1 MSLYSDI
8 RSLADTNFQQESRM
22 QGVAFAVA
30 LALAVKYINTVDGN
44 DTAENT
50 YLQYVYKPA
59 SETISLINENVLTDI
74 RYCVDLTKKLFV
86 MMYNVKYQPISIND
100 NGSSLLSVLFDAESY
115 FPTDT
120 LEFFKQNK
128 TGIINIFNRLNQE

>member
-8 RSLADTNFQQESRM
+8 RALADSNFQQENRL

-44 DTAENT
+44 DTVENT

-74 RYCVDLTKKLFV
+74 RYCMDLTKKLFV
-86 MMYNVKYQPISIND
+86 MMYNVKYRPISVSD
-100 NGSSLLSVLFDAESY
+100 NGSSLSAVLFDVESY
-115 FPTDT
+115 FPADT

-128 TGIINIFNRLNQE
+128 TGIVNIFNRLNQE

>member
-8 RSLADTNFQQESRM
+8 RALADSNFQQESRM

-44 DTAENT
+44 DKAEDT

-74 RYCVDLTKKLFV
+74 RYCMDLTKKLFV
-86 MMYNVKYQPISIND
+86 MMYNVKYKPISVSD
-100 NGSSLLSVLFDAESY
+100 TGSSLSAVLFDVESY
-115 FPTDT
+115 FPADT

-128 TGIINIFNRLNQE
+128 TGIVSIFNRLNQE

>member
-44 DTAENT
+44 DKAENT

-74 RYCVDLTKKLFV
+74 RYCVDLTKKLFI

-100 NGSSLLSVLFDAESY
+100 SGSSLLSVLFDVGKLFPSRY
-115 FPTDT
+115 F
-120 LEFFKQNK
+120 
-128 TGIINIFNRLNQE
+128 GIFQTK